1 LIAILF
7 LLSVLNTVYFKTGHM
22 IQCLLDVVPDLTFG
36 EKLKSH
42 STLIII
48 SLVALAGLIIYF
60 VWRNKKGKQN
70 K

>member
-1 LIAILF
+1 
-7 LLSVLNTVYFKTGHM
+7 M